1 MNKAKVLIVL
11 LFSLMVSLVAE
22 AQLSSVVT
30 SRDQVI
36 QKKIKTFI
44 VLNEESGFVMAQSPV
59 KYKVDDEMPLCY
71 FTIDNPA
78 NLVLPNIG
86 RYLVVH
92 ELKKDAGGDQYDWVL
107 ENNCD
112 EKDVFFS
119 RTKFIS
125 VENST
130 WWNVL
135 VDNDKVLFQ
144 SMVNH
149 GFLKIDEQ
157 GDFSMVDDRNAA
169 SRWKLIYVY

>member
-1 MNKAKVLIVL
+1 MKKGKVLIAL
-11 LFSLMVSLVAE
+11 LFLLMISLVAE

-44 VLNEESGFVMAQSPV
+44 VLNEETGFVMAQSPV
-59 KYKVDDEMPLCY
+59 KYNVEVEMPLCY

-78 NLVLPNIG
+78 NLVLPDLG
-86 RYLVVH
+86 RYLVIH
-92 ELKKDAGGDQYDWVL
+92 ELKKNEGGDQYDWVL
-107 ENNCD
+107 ENNAA

-119 RTKFIS
+119 RTKFIT
-125 VENST
+125 VENAT

-149 GFLKIDEQ
+149 GFLRIDEH
-157 GDFSMVDDRNAA
+157 GDFSMVDNRNAA